1 LLLPLWLPLQ
11 DNAPLPS
18 TRYRHMSDLLPPDN
32 AAGSLDEWKA
42 VMQAEVLRRHAQQQ
56 QEQQQQRQQ
65 QAPAQADADQPQL
78 SAAAQ
83 ILKCSW
89 FSRAAPRV

>member
-1 LLLPLWLPLQ
+1 LLLLLWLPLQ

-32 AAGSLDEWKA
+32 AAGSLEEWKA
-42 VMQAEVLRRHAQQQ
+42 VMQAKVLRRHAQQQ
-56 QEQQQQRQQ
+56 QQQHAPEQG
-65 QAPAQADADQPQL
+65 DADQPQL
-78 SAAAQ
+78 SFAASQ
-83 ILKCSW
+83 ILKCNW